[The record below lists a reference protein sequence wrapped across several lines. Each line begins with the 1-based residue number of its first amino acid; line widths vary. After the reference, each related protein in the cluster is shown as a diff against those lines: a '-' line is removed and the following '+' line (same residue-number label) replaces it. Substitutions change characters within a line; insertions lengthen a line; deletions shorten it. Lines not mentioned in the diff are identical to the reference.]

1 MFGRQ
6 PQQRKPL
13 VVYTAIFGGY
23 DQLQEPVQ
31 RSKNCDYICFTDDP
45 DLKSDFWTIRLIQ
58 DAKLSPA
65 RLSRKPKI
73 LPHLYLQDYEASLYI
88 DGNLLLIGDVHTYI
102 RTYARTSPML
112 GVKHGERDCV
122 YQEYRACRESHR
134 DDLSVMQKQIERY
147 EREGLPAGLGLI
159 VGSFIYRRHHD
170 PAVIRV
176 MNRWWDEFSH
186 QSQRDQLSFT
196 YSCWKENFHYDLYYA
211 NNWSND
217 YFLWLPHRIQG
228 NTINLQYHREQLQRD
243 LPRSHTARRSAI
255 GQAAAWRTIDD
266 RARMP
271 AKFYINFG
279 QGLSESNVIY
289 IAPDMDGKTGTYRL
303 VIPNGTQ
310 AIRFDPIEGS
320 QVAVAGLN
328 VMLDEK
334 ALDILPANGERKDGI
349 DWFET
354 TDPQYEIAVPDMGK
368 MLVIELEMQVR

>member
-1 MFGRQ
+1 MFGRKQ
-6 PQQRKPL
+6 PQRKPL

-23 DQLQEPVQ
+23 DQLQEPIT

-45 DLKSDFWTIRLIQ
+45 NLKSDFWTVRLIQ

-65 RLSRKPKI
+65 RLSRRPKI

-88 DGNLLLIGDVHTYI
+88 DGNLLLIGDVQDYI

-112 GVKHGERDCV
+112 CVKHGERDCV
-122 YQEYRACRESHR
+122 YQEYRACRESQR
-134 DDLSVMQKQIERY
+134 DDLTVMQKQIERY
-147 EREGLPAGLGLI
+147 QREGLPPDLGLI

-176 MNRWWDEFSH
+176 MNRWWDEFTH
-186 QSQRDQLSFT
+186 NSQRDQLSFT
-196 YSCWKENFHYDLYYA
+196 YSCWKERFHYDLYYA

-228 NTINLQYHREQLQRD
+228 NTINLQYHREQLSS
-243 LPRSHTARRSAI
+243 LKKPRSI
-255 GQAAAWRTIDD
+255 VEKAATQRTIAD

-289 IAPDMDGKTGTYRL
+289 IAPEMDGKKATYRL
-303 VIPNGTQ
+303 MIPQGTQ

-320 QVAVAGLN
+320 QVAVAELN

-334 ALDILPANGERKDGI
+334 ALDILPANGERKDNI

-354 TDPQYEIAVPDMGK
+354 TDPQYEIVVPDVGK
-368 MLVIELEMQVR
+368 ILVIELEMQVK